1 MLRAM
6 VQPEQLPGLHRR
18 RAPDIGCGAA
28 LCND

>member
-1 MLRAM
+1 MLRVM
-6 VQPEQLPGLHRR
+6 VQPEQLREHRRR